1 VSSFLLLL
9 VPLSLVLLGGYIA
22 SSVKL
27 INEGNEALV
36 ERFGKFHRKLKPGIN
51 FIIPILDAM
60 VVEDTLREQVLDVP
74 KQKAITRDSVS
85 IEIDAI
91 VYWRILDLE
100 KAYYEINNLEL
111 AIENLVNTTLRSE
124 VGKMKLE
131 QTFSATSDLNKTLLP
146 TLDNVTKN
154 WGVKILRVEVQHLDL
169 PQRLIESME
178 LERAAEIRKRAS
190 IAEAEGLAESMELI
204 IQTLQT
210 QGKTSPNMS
219 EILKFLIA
227 QKYVQSSEN
236 ISKSPNTK
244 VIFMDPKAMSE
255 TISGL
260 IESDAPPSEPL
271 IDSYPPA
278 DDSNSD
284 NSPASDNSNGSENRG
299 GDF

>member
-1 VSSFLLLL
+1 
-9 VPLSLVLLGGYIA
+9 
-22 SSVKL
+22 
-27 INEGNEALV
+27 
-36 ERFGKFHRKLKPGIN
+36 
-51 FIIPILDAM
+51 
-60 VVEDTLREQVLDVP
+60 
-74 KQKAITRDSVS
+74 
-85 IEIDAI
+85 
-91 VYWRILDLE
+91 
-100 KAYYEINNLEL
+100 
-111 AIENLVNTTLRSE
+111 
-124 VGKMKLE
+124 
-131 QTFSATSDLNKTLLP
+131 
-146 TLDNVTKN
+146 
-154 WGVKILRVEVQHLDL
+154 LRVEVQHLDL

>member
-1 VSSFLLLL
+1 MSSFLILL
-9 VPLSLVLLGGYIA
+9 VPLTLVLLGGYIA

-36 ERFGKFHRKLKPGIN
+36 ERFGKFHRKLKPGMN
-51 FIIPILDAM
+51 FIVPILDAM

-74 KQKAITRDSVS
+74 KQKAITKDSVS
-85 IEIDAI
+85 IEVDAI

-111 AIENLVNTTLRSE
+111 AIENLVNTTLRSQ
-124 VGKMKLE
+124 VGQMKLE
-131 QTFSATSDLNKTLLP
+131 ETFSATTDLNKTLLP
-146 TLDNVTKN
+146 TLDNVTNN
-154 WGVKILRVEVQHLDL
+154 WGVKILRVEVQHLTL

-190 IAEAEGLAESMELI
+190 IAEAQGLAESMELI

-210 QGKTSPNMS
+210 QGKTAPNMS

-244 VIFMDPKAMSE
+244 IIFMDPKALTE
-255 TISGL
+255 TINGL
-260 IESDAPPSEPL
+260 MESDIEPPIAPP
-271 IDSYPPA
+271 IDRYPPP
-278 DDSNSD
+278 DDNNPD
-284 NSPASDNSNGSENRG
+284 NYPPPDNGNGA
-299 GDF
+299 

>member
-154 WGVKILRVEVQHLDL
+154 WE
-169 PQRLIESME
+169 
-178 LERAAEIRKRAS
+178 
-190 IAEAEGLAESMELI
+190 
-204 IQTLQT
+204 
-210 QGKTSPNMS
+210 
-219 EILKFLIA
+219 LKFCASRFSILIYRNA
-227 QKYVQSSEN
+227 
-236 ISKSPNTK
+236 
-244 VIFMDPKAMSE
+244 
-255 TISGL
+255 
-260 IESDAPPSEPL
+260 
-271 IDSYPPA
+271 
-278 DDSNSD
+278 
-284 NSPASDNSNGSENRG
+284 
-299 GDF
+299 